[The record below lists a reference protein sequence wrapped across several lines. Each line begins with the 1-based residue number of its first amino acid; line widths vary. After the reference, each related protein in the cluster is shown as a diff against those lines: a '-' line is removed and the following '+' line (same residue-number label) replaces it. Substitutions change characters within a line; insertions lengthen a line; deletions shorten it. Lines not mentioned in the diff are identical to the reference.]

1 MQGGPGGQQKGT
13 GRREVEATLRDCVRT
28 VNGKLSKKLL
38 AAPARQPACLP
49 ACLMPIVSVC
59 LRLYAS
65 LSLFIA
71 LFLSPSLARFDFLI
85 VAKCGTGQHCSL
97 STALPAS
104 LSLCLIVD
112 HFVFAMSFCGCT
124 RTVNA
129 FLGQS
134 SMVVIS
140 PSPPSTTHNFPF
152 SPSPLSLLLIFLAR
166 ILIAAILTLMK
177 QLSCLHK
184 VTQAQRVPTRYP
196 LLYSLPRPLQ

>member
-1 MQGGPGGQQKGT
+1 M
-13 GRREVEATLRDCVRT
+13 RT

-49 ACLMPIVSVC
+49 ASCQLSQSASVC
-59 LRLYAS
+59 MPP
-65 LSLFIA
+65 SLFIPH
-71 LFLSPSLARFDFLI
+71 FMSPSLARFDFLI

-97 STALPAS
+97 STTLPAS

-140 PSPPSTTHNFPF
+140 PSP
-152 SPSPLSLLLIFLAR
+152 L
-166 ILIAAILTLMK
+166 
-177 QLSCLHK
+177 
-184 VTQAQRVPTRYP
+184 P
-196 LLYSLPRPLQ
+196 LLTTSHFPPTPSHHFSFSSLVF

>member
-1 MQGGPGGQQKGT
+1 MQGGPGGQQEGT

-49 ACLMPIVSVC
+49 ASCQLSQSASVC
-59 LRLYAS
+59 MPP
-65 LSLFIA
+65 SLFIP

-97 STALPAS
+97 STALPGS

-140 PSPPSTTHNFPF
+140 PSSLPLLTTSHFPPSPSHYF
-152 SPSPLSLLLIFLAR
+152 SFSSLAF
-166 ILIAAILTLMK
+166 
-177 QLSCLHK
+177 
-184 VTQAQRVPTRYP
+184 
-196 LLYSLPRPLQ
+196 

>member
-1 MQGGPGGQQKGT
+1 M
-13 GRREVEATLRDCVRT
+13 RT

-49 ACLMPIVSVC
+49 ASCQLSQSASVC
-59 LRLYAS
+59 MPP
-65 LSLFIA
+65 SLFIP

-97 STALPAS
+97 STDLPAS

-152 SPSPLSLLLIFLAR
+152 SPFPLSPLLIFLAR
-166 ILIAAILTLMK
+166 ILIAAILTLMR

-184 VTQAQRVPTRYP
+184 VTQAQRVPSRYP

>member
-1 MQGGPGGQQKGT
+1 MQGGAGGQREGT

-38 AAPARQPACLP
+38 AAPARQPACL
-49 ACLMPIVSVC
+49 MPIVSVC

-65 LSLFIA
+65 LSLYTP

-140 PSPPSTTHNFPF
+140 PSSLLTTSHFPPPPSHHF
-152 SPSPLSLLLIFLAR
+152 SFSSLAF
-166 ILIAAILTLMK
+166 
-177 QLSCLHK
+177 
-184 VTQAQRVPTRYP
+184 
-196 LLYSLPRPLQ
+196 